1 MLTLKSINSDR
12 VWRGAKQVLL
22 SVAALALSIGMALP
36 ARAGDIPGV
45 KKNVTPAYPQA
56 AKNLKIFGEVYVE
69 AVVDPDGNVKD
80 VRPVSGAMMLSQAAK
95 DAVRQWKF
103 APSASERVV
112 VVAFNFVN
120 P

>member
-1 MLTLKSINSDR
+1 MLRWESTNSDR

-22 SVAALALSIGMALP
+22 SVAALALSVGMALP

-45 KKNVTPAYPQA
+45 KKNVTPVYPQV
-56 AKNLKIFGEVYVE
+56 AKNMKLFGEVYVE
-69 AVVDPDGNVKD
+69 AVVDPEGTVKD
-80 VRPVSGAMMLSQAAK
+80 VRPVSGAILLSQAAK

-103 APSASERVV
+103 APGAGDRVV